1 MRVLQINVGGFTN
14 IDKVN
19 LSLSDICA
27 LLAYNNF
34 GKSNILKAI
43 SFGFAYIN
51 ADAPEKDAR
60 MRATQ
65 FVPINKKTAGQD
77 YSFNIELEVNVDGVT
92 SIVSYGY
99 SFAWPRN
106 NKLPHITYEELKI
119 RGVNDAKA
127 KLYIRRNAEECTY
140 LASVKG
146 RCSSKLEIDRNQ
158 LAINK
163 LSNYDTL
170 FYINAVKAVL
180 GVRVVEMDTLAD
192 PKTFFRTIAITD
204 GHASFTGDMNSM
216 PDFSSCA
223 YFMYNLK
230 KDNIRKYNL
239 LSDAIVQLIPSITD
253 FTPIKVDLKKQ
264 TVKLRGEDDVPFYLP
279 EYLYDIRVQ
288 ERNMNQQVTIERLS
302 SGTKRIFYILLMA
315 IAAEINKIPVLLIEE
330 LENSIHPSLFQK
342 LLTIIRTL
350 AGDTQIILTSHSPY
364 LLQYMNPGLLYVGIP
379 NPNDI
384 AVFKQIKKSKIN
396 SLMKDA
402 YANDMSFGD
411 YIFDMLNDI
420 SNSED
425 DIIAKFFE

>member
-1 MRVLQINVGGFTN
+1 MRVLQIKVGGFAN
-14 IDKVN
+14 IDKVS

-43 SFGFAYIN
+43 SFGFAYMI
-51 ADAPEKDAR
+51 ADSPEKDAR

-65 FVPINKKTAGQD
+65 FVPINKATAGQD
-77 YSFNIELEVNVDGVT
+77 YSFNIELEIDVDGIT

-106 NKLPHITYEELKI
+106 NKMPHITYEEMKI
-119 RGVNDAKA
+119 KGVDDVKA
-127 KLYIRRNAEECTY
+127 KSYIRRNVDECTY
-140 LASVKG
+140 LASAKG
-146 RCSSKLEIDRNQ
+146 RCSSKIEIDRNQ

-163 LSNYDTL
+163 LSNYDAL
-170 FYINAVKAVL
+170 FYINVIKTVL
-180 GVRVVEMDTLAD
+180 GVRIVEMDTLAD

-204 GHASFTGDMNSM
+204 GHASFTGDMNNM

-230 KDNIRKYNL
+230 KENIRKYNL
-239 LSDAIVQLIPSITD
+239 LSDAIIQLIPSIID
-253 FTPIKVDLKKQ
+253 FAPIKVDLKKQ
-264 TVKLRGEDDVPFYLP
+264 SVKLRRDDDVPFYLP

-288 ERNMNQQVTIERLS
+288 ERNLNQQVTIERLS

-342 LLTIIRTL
+342 LLNIIKTL
-350 AGDTQIILTSHSPY
+350 AGETQIILTSHSPY
-364 LLQYMNPGLLYVGIP
+364 LLQYMNPELLYVGIP
-379 NPNDI
+379 NADDI
-384 AVFKQIKKSKIN
+384 AIFKQIKKSKIN

-402 YANDMSFGD
+402 YTNDMSFGD

-420 SNSED
+420 SNSD
-425 DIIAKFFE
+425 NDITTKFFE